1 MTGQRRI
8 DIVTAEEPPTCPRCS
23 AEGLLL
29 ARVPNEWTNASGAA
43 VEGRNGVVLCAGCD
57 TDAPAAAP
65 LITWFHVHG
74 SAGPEQREE
83 FAQLLVAWAEQVSVP
98 AVNEQRLEAET
109 ALWRSGQL

>member
-1 MTGQRRI
+1 VTGQRRI

-29 ARVPNEWTNASGAA
+29 ARVPHGWTNAGGAA

-74 SAGPEQREE
+74 SVVPEQEE
-83 FAQLLVAWAEQVSVP
+83 ESARLLVAWAEQVSVL
-98 AVNEQRLEAET
+98 AVDEQRLEAET
-109 ALWRSGQL
+109 ALWRSGEL